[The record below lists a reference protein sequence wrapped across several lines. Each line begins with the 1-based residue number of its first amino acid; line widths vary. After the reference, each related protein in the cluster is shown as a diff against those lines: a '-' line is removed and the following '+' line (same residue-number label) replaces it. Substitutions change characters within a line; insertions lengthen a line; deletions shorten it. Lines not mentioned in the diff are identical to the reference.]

1 MTVLVMPQPA
11 DGETDLKLNSGDV
24 KVETTKA
31 SGAGGQHVNTT
42 ESAIRLTHVPTG
54 ITVVM
59 QDERSQH
66 RNKDK
71 AFKVLRARLFER
83 KRMEEEAQRQSERAQ
98 IRGHGDRSERI
109 RTYNFPTDRITDHR
123 ISMTRH
129 GLDNMLQGSDLFDE
143 FNYSLRECERDER
156 LAGLLREVEEKVE

>member
-1 MTVLVMPQPA
+1 M
-11 DGETDLKLNSGDV
+11 
-24 KVETTKA
+24 ETTKA

-42 ESAIRLTHVPTG
+42 ESAIRLTHLPTG

-109 RTYNFPTDRITDHR
+109 RTYNFPTDRISDHR

-129 GLDNMLQGSDLFDE
+129 GLDNVT
-143 FNYSLRECERDER
+143 RR
-156 LAGLLREVEEKVE
+156 

>member
-11 DGETDLKLNSGDV
+11 DGETDLKLNPADV

-31 SGAGGQHVNTT
+31 SGAGGQHANTT
-42 ESAIRLTHVPTG
+42 ESAIRLTHLPTG

-109 RTYNFPTDRITDHR
+109 RTYNFPTDRISDHR

-129 GLDNMLQGSDLFDE
+129 GLDNMLQGGDLFDD
-143 FNYSLRECERDER
+143 FNRSLRDSEKEER
-156 LAGLLREVEEKVE
+156 LVALLREVDGN